1 MTEPPDWVPGAPDG
15 ELAPGAIHV
24 WLAHLDDVP
33 GDPFVSASVM
43 SAEERARARRFAFD
57 RDRRRFSAARVL
69 LRTLLAR
76 YVGAD
81 PADLRFAIG
90 PHGKPSLAGS
100 PSAPDF
106 NVSHSRDA
114 AVIAISRAGEVG
126 VDIEA
131 IRPMDDGEG
140 IAGRFF
146 APAEAGRLR
155 AVPPELRDQAFFAC
169 WTRKEAFVK
178 AIGEGLS
185 HPLDSF
191 EVTLAP
197 GEPAR
202 LLHVGGHPPDPA
214 HWMLA
219 ALPAVAGYA
228 GALVVRGRP
237 ERVDYR
243 RWGGNGASRSFAD
256 STSRCVPS

>member
-1 MTEPPDWVPGAPDG
+1 MTETPAWAEGVPDG
-15 ELAPGAIHV
+15 DLPPGAIHV
-24 WLAHLDDVP
+24 WLAHLEDAHGAP
-33 GDPFVSASVM
+33 SLSASVM
-43 SAEERARARRFAFD
+43 SAGEQARARRFVFD
-57 RDRRRFSAARVL
+57 RDRRRFSAARVF
-69 LRTLLAR
+69 LRRLLAW
-76 YVGAD
+76 YVGSD
-81 PADLRFAIG
+81 PADLRFDTG
-90 PHGKPSLAGS
+90 PHGKPSLAGGR
-100 PSAPDF
+100 PEF
-106 NVSHSRDA
+106 NLSHSGDV
-114 AVIAISRAGEVG
+114 AVVAISGAGEVG

-131 IRPMDDGEG
+131 IRPLDDGQA

-146 APAEAGRLR
+146 ATGEAERLR
-155 AVPPELRDQAFFAC
+155 RLAPELRDEAFFAC

-202 LLHVGGHPPDPA
+202 LLHVGGKPPDA
-214 HWMLA
+214 ARWTLA
-219 ALPAVAGYA
+219 ALPAVPGYA

-243 RWGGNGASRSFAD
+243 MWSRSAGSGSFAD
-256 STSRCVPS
+256 TTSRCVPS

>member
-1 MTEPPDWVPGAPDG
+1 MTTPQEWSAGVPDG
-15 ELAPGAIHV
+15 DLAPGAVHV
-24 WLAHLDDVP
+24 WLAHLDDAHC
-33 GDPFVSASVM
+33 DPFLSASVM
-43 SAEERARARRFAFD
+43 SADEQARAQRFVFD

-69 LRTLLAR
+69 LRRLLAF
-76 YVGAD
+76 YAGTDA
-81 PADLRFAIG
+81 ADLRFVTGA
-90 PHGKPSLAGS
+90 HGKPSLADS
-100 PSAPDF
+100 RCDLHF
-106 NVSHSRDA
+106 NVSHSHDA

-146 APAEAGRLR
+146 APAEADRLCSI
-155 AVPPELRDQAFFAC
+155 PPESRDEAFFAC

-202 LLHVGGHPPDPA
+202 LLHVGGHPPHPA
-214 HWMLA
+214 RWTLA
-219 ALPAVAGYA
+219 ALPAIPGYA

-243 RWGGNGASRSFAD
+243 IWSGNGARRSFAD
-256 STSRCVPS
+256 TTSRCVPS